1 MFKEN
6 IESTIQKFTPQK
18 NNEGGVDLVSEVRT
32 ILIESGLAKE
42 VAENFDTNGYV
53 RDAINIPFEGQRFLM
68 NRYWNLQLLQL
79 GLTSIEERF
88 CLVDEGTMN
97 DWIRLFKDKILPTLV
112 SKRLPSKLSLI

>member
-6 IESTIQKFTPQK
+6 IERTMQMFTPQT
-18 NNEGGVDLVSEVRT
+18 NNASGVDLVSEVRT

-42 VAENFDTNGYV
+42 VAENFDTNGFV

-79 GLTSIEERF
+79 GVTSIEERF
-88 CLVDEGTMN
+88 CLIDEGGMTE
-97 DWIRLFKDKILPTLV
+97 WIRLFKEKILPTLV
-112 SKRLPSKLSLI
+112 SKRLPCRLTLI